1 MTVNTEYYLKEL
13 QSSTTKNLIL
23 NREIFCLIDDQNN
36 LLQRNNELLEE
47 MLSELKDLVNEL
59 KNNWI

>member
-1 MTVNTEYYLKEL
+1 MTVDTEYYLKEL

>member
-1 MTVNTEYYLKEL
+1 MTVDTEYYLKEL

-59 KNNWI
+59 KNN

>member
-47 MLSELKDLVNEL
+47 MLSELKDLVNGL
-59 KNNWI
+59 KNN